1 MSQKRRLAGQQR
13 FQRRVKP
20 RREEDRSDIESES
33 GNADA
38 QLSTGQKYGGTSSTT
53 VGDDSGCSDSEL
65 SEAGSDED
73 EGEGLNSDEED
84 GTNDDDD
91 YQSDEAKVQNSLRE
105 DMGSV
110 SFGALAKAQESLQ
123 RQIKQDHPRA
133 RRAALA
139 ELRESHAKTK
149 STAGRTT
156 IGPGAGRLSAGSVSP
171 TATTPHRTNKHAPT
185 ETSSK
190 KAVSRKRRVIEMPRR
205 EEARDPRFESLSGP
219 TIDENKLRKKYSFI
233 EEYRDGEMKKLA
245 ESIKK
250 TKDPDRKAVLKREL
264 LSMQSRK
271 QAQERKDKDREVL
284 RTHRTKEKELVRAGK
299 KPFYLKKSQQKKL
312 ALINRYQDYVSKGS
326 NKKRSN
332 KDGAARQEVAAG
344 GTDQPNANSAA
355 AAAAD
360 QNRSVNKKLER
371 VMDRRRRKNTAKE
384 RKMMPLSRR
393 RAGAS

>member
-1 MSQKRRLAGQQR
+1 MNITSICTIAMSQKRRLAGQQR

-65 SEAGSDED
+65 SEAVGLYVTFHVMFFAKPKQGSDED

-264 LSMQSRK
+264 LSMVGLLVLWISRGTRGFS
-271 QAQERKDKDREVL
+271 QAVQ
-284 RTHRTKEKELVRAGK
+284 
-299 KPFYLKKSQQKKL
+299 
-312 ALINRYQDYVSKGS
+312 
-326 NKKRSN
+326 
-332 KDGAARQEVAAG
+332 
-344 GTDQPNANSAA
+344 
-355 AAAAD
+355 
-360 QNRSVNKKLER
+360 
-371 VMDRRRRKNTAKE
+371 TAK
-384 RKMMPLSRR
+384 MLV
-393 RAGAS
+393 GN